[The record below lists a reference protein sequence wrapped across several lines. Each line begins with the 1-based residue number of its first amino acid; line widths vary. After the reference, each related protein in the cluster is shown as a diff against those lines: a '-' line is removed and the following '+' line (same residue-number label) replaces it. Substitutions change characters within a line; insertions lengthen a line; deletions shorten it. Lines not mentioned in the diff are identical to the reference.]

1 MGNHNKQG
9 RFELELDADCNV
21 VKECVLCDG
30 TDDMGDM
37 DGALNLGVQALAA
50 LSLLTMYY

>member
-1 MGNHNKQG
+1 MVNHNKQG

-37 DGALNLGVQALAA
+37 DGASYIGV
-50 LSLLTMYY
+50 